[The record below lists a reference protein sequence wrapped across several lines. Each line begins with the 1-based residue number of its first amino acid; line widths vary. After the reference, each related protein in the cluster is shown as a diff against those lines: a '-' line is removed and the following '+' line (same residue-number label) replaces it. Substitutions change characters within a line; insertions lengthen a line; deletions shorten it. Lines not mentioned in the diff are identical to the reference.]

1 MLLPQTTTPREL
13 QRSYRDIFTK
23 AKASGPVIVLTNNKP
38 DVAIIGV
45 DELERLYEAN
55 EQKELSLA
63 LEAIAEY
70 KIVKKQGKLI
80 KAASIEDIL
89 T

>member
-45 DELERLYEAN
+45 EELERLYADK
-55 EQKELSLA
+55 EQQEVSLT

-70 KIVKKQGKLI
+70 KTAKKQGKLI
-80 KAASIEDIL
+80 KAASIGDIV
-89 T
+89 